1 MAQKPIREFDAK
13 NMLAKNWQ
21 EFVGDAFAFAGK
33 LALVDPDTNLDDLPN
48 QIDWLRTDRLVVKP
62 DMLMG
67 KRGKHGLILL
77 DGSWDDAKKWLNEK
91 RGSDV
96 TIGEVTGELT
106 HFLIEPFVKAE
117 KEYYVAIS
125 SKRDGDEVLFSTEGG
140 VDIEEKMKEGKVV
153 EIFVPITEEIDNIDI
168 ESKLPADLSP
178 ELKPKFGAF
187 IKGLFKYYQELG
199 YAFLEINPFVVHGA
213 NLIPLDLKCRIDDTA
228 VFEAAKY
235 WGDISF
241 PAPFG
246 RKLSD
251 EEKYIKML
259 DGKSGASLKLT
270 ILNPKG
276 KIWTMVAGGGASV
289 IYTDTIADL
298 GYAGELANYGEYSGN
313 PSTDET
319 YEYAKTIIDMMT
331 REKNS
336 DGSPKFLIIGGGIA
350 NFTDVDKTFTGINKA
365 MIDYKDKLL
374 ETPVWIYVRR
384 GGPNYQ
390 TGLKNIRETGESIG
404 VPIKVYGPETVL
416 TKIVTM
422 AFEDTTGGAP
432 SDETKGTP
440 EEVR

>member
-1 MAQKPIREFDAK
+1 MKMAQRPIREFDAK
-13 NMLAKNWQ
+13 NMLARNWQ
-21 EFVGDAFAFAGK
+21 EYVGDVFANPGK
-33 LALVDPDTNLDDLPN
+33 LAAVGPDADLEGLPD
-48 QIDWLRTDRLVVKP
+48 QADWLKTERLVVKP
-62 DMLMG
+62 DMIMG

-77 DGSWDDAKKWLNEK
+77 DGTWDEARKWLEEK
-91 RGSDV
+91 RGSDC

-106 HFLIEPFVKAE
+106 HFLIEPFVKADR
-117 KEYYVAIS
+117 EYYVAIS
-125 SKRDGDEVLFSTEGG
+125 SKRQGDEILFSTEGG
-140 VDIEEKMKEGKVV
+140 MDIEDKMKEGKVT
-153 EIFVPITEEIDNIDI
+153 EILVLILESIDDIDI
-168 ESKLPADLSP
+168 GGKLPVDLDP
-178 ELKPKFGAF
+178 ELKPKMAGF
-187 IKGLFKYYQELG
+187 IKGLFKYYKELG
-199 YAFLEINPFVVHGA
+199 YAFLEINPFVVQGD

-228 VFEAAKY
+228 AFEAGKK

-246 RKLSD
+246 RKLSE

-331 REKNS
+331 REKNP
-336 DGSPKFLIIGGGIA
+336 DGSPKFLFIGGGIA
-350 NFTDVDKTFTGINKA
+350 NFTDVAKTFTGINKA
-365 MIDYKDKLL
+365 MMDYRDKLL

-390 TGLKNIRETGESIG
+390 EGLKRIRETGEAIG
-404 VPIKVYGPETVL
+404 VPIKVFGPETVM

-422 AFEDTTGGAP
+422 AFDDAKGGA
-432 SDETKGTP
+432 
-440 EEVR
+440 

>member
-1 MAQKPIREFDAK
+1 
-13 NMLAKNWQ
+13 
-21 EFVGDAFAFAGK
+21 
-33 LALVDPDTNLDDLPN
+33 
-48 QIDWLRTDRLVVKP
+48 
-62 DMLMG
+62 
-67 KRGKHGLILL
+67 
-77 DGSWDDAKKWLNEK
+77 
-91 RGSDV
+91 V

-106 HFLIEPFVKAE
+106 HFLIEPFVKADR
-117 KEYYVAIS
+117 EYYVAIS

-153 EIFVPITEEIDNIDI
+153 EITAPITESIDNIDI
-168 ESKLPADLSP
+168 ESKLPA
-178 ELKPKFGAF
+178 ELGPDKPKFASL

-199 YAFLEINPFVVHGA
+199 YAFLEINPFVIQGN
-213 NLIPLDLKCRIDDTA
+213 NLIPLDLKCRLDDTA
-228 VFEAAKY
+228 VFEASKM
-235 WGDISF
+235 WGDVSF

-246 RKLSD
+246 RKLSE

-331 REKNS
+331 REKNP

-365 MIDYKDKLL
+365 MVDFKDKLL

-390 TGLKNIRETGESIG
+390 TGLKNIRKTGESIG

-416 TKIVTM
+416 TKIVSM
-422 AFEDTTGGAP
+422 AFEDVKGGA
-432 SDETKGTP
+432 
-440 EEVR
+440 